1 MQRKNAATRLYASRR
16 AELGFSMPR
25 AFTARCR
32 DRFQRDRRRGYLARV
47 AGNASPWQSSTIA
60 TLIALEWA
68 ALEAESRI
76 GDLTAA
82 RESRENRRLFQ
93 RLLADFER
101 SLTLSAGEPVDPMEQ
116 LHRHLARRAAEREA
130 EEAAAQ

>member
-1 MQRKNAATRLYASRR
+1 MQPQNAANRRPASRR
-16 AELGFSMPR
+16 AELGLTMPR

-32 DRFQRDRRRGYLARV
+32 DRFQRDRRRAYLARIS
-47 AGNASPWQSSTIA
+47 GDPSQWQSATIA
-60 TLIALEWA
+60 SLIALEWA

-82 RESRENRRLFQ
+82 REAREHRRLFQ

-101 SLTLSAGEPVDPMEQ
+101 SVRQSNLMRDPTY
-116 LHRHLARRAAEREA
+116 ARLIPR
-130 EEAAAQ
+130 